1 MTTINALK
9 KLYVELGGN
18 IKDVENITII
28 PEMIDALSEIAGST
42 IELPGVT
49 SEDNG
54 DVLTVVD
61 GKWAKAEAGGV
72 PAVTSEDNGD
82 VLTVVEGEWA
92 KATIPKQSV
101 VLTCTMS
108 GSNYRLPIEYNE
120 LKSLI
125 DNGINVI
132 LQVPFRVGST
142 NFYRYFYLLTYS
154 NSIITFEGMVVSNTN
169 PFTITFYELQ
179 FANTI
184 ETPLISRN
192 MISASV

>member
-28 PEMIDALSEIAGST
+28 PEMINALSEIAGST

-49 SEDNG
+49 TEDNG

-72 PAVTSEDNGD
+72 PAVTAEDNGD

-92 KATIPKQSV
+92 KATIPRQSI
-101 VLTCTMS
+101 VLTCTKS
-108 GSNYRLPIEYNE
+108 GGSNYKLPISFSE
-120 LKSLI
+120 LRSLI
-125 DNGINVI
+125 DNGIYVV
-132 LQVPFRVGST
+132 LQVPFTVGST
-142 NFYRYFYLLTYS
+142 NFYRNFYLVTYGS
-154 NSIITFEGMVVSNTN
+154 SVIFEGMVVANTE

-179 FANTI
+179 FANAD
-184 ETPLISRN
+184 ETQLSSRN